1 MPILTMEQTILTWIH
16 LISASIWVGG
26 SLFIGF
32 ILSPILRSSSI
43 SSDQRFQIMV
53 NIGKRFN
60 KIALPALILLIL
72 TGIYKSQNILF
83 DIDLFSINYG
93 SILFIKIIFVSSL
106 IVSFFIH
113 VHIIN
118 VSLKTKIQNDKQIQK
133 IRKKVILNGQFMLFM
148 SLIIIFMAS
157 LLDSGI

>member
-43 SSDQRFQIMV
+43 SSNQRFQIMV

-60 KIALPALILLIL
+60 KIALPALILLII

-83 DIDLFSINYG
+83 DIDLSSINYG
-93 SILFIKIIFVSSL
+93 SILFLKIIFVLSL
-106 IVSFFIH
+106 IISFFIH

-118 VSLKTKIQNDKQIQK
+118 TSLVVLYYEGCINQGPKLEFLFIHSEIFL
-133 IRKKVILNGQFMLFM
+133 IPFSILPLRTFPKETL
-148 SLIIIFMAS
+148 
-157 LLDSGI
+157 